1 MDGERQQAPG
11 WYPDERCPEDER
23 YWDGAAWRGTRPR
36 GDHAVRSRSA
46 QDAADEASERRARGT
61 ALLVGTVGFAVVL
74 GLLALVRML
83 IQRG

>member
-1 MDGERQQAPG
+1 MDGETQRAPG
-11 WYPDERCPEDER
+11 WYPDERYPEDER
-23 YWDGAAWRGTRPR
+23 YWDGASWRGTKPR
-36 GDHAVRSRSA
+36 GDHAVQPRSA
-46 QDAADEASERRARGT
+46 QDAADDAAERRARGT